1 MASRSPGGSTVE
13 VDPPAQGAGQP
24 DSDIDLDADTVTQRG
39 AGSYDTHTTNLTEE
53 SIQGWQEGDLVADQ
67 YRIQRLIGQGGMGK
81 VYLAQD
87 EALDRPVALKRIP
100 QEILF
105 DDDARDDL
113 RLEANRL
120 LDLAHDNIVRIHT
133 YTDRRNKPDG
143 PNAWPFFAMEYLEGQ
158 TLKQLLRQRKREG
171 RRFDAD
177 ELLVSARQVGDGLAH
192 AHARNVVHRDLKPAN
207 LMLAKQVEGVL
218 QPSDTIKITDFGIS
232 RVVADSTP
240 VSYTHLTLPTNREV

>member
-1 MASRSPGGSTVE
+1 MSEKPGPSVDGAGAEKPVDPEAKPEPSVGNRPEQDGSSVDGGTPVASRSPGGSPVE

-133 YTDRRNKPDG
+133 
-143 PNAWPFFAMEYLEGQ
+143 
-158 TLKQLLRQRKREG
+158 
-171 RRFDAD
+171 
-177 ELLVSARQVGDGLAH
+177 S
-192 AHARNVVHRDLKPAN
+192 
-207 LMLAKQVEGVL
+207 
-218 QPSDTIKITDFGIS
+218 
-232 RVVADSTP
+232 